1 MKWKKSAGS
10 IERSQIDRL
19 IDIDNDTFLN
29 YDRKEVI
36 LYIDEPLSRANS
48 NALRDIEYAR
58 EKGVIIINSLE
69 DLRKVVK

>member
-1 MKWKKSAGS
+1 MKKSAGS

>member
-1 MKWKKSAGS
+1 MKKSAGS

-19 IDIDNDTFLN
+19 IDINNDTFLN